1 MPIMV
6 SAMQKHSATAD
17 LRRRRE
23 HLSEMATRGTHHE
36 KSIAEEKLLRL
47 DAKYDFSPPEEELA
61 DDIFAGWDIPAPSQK
76 SCEVLKVKSEWLD
89 VANLIKWMFQDKFQ
103 TSSSWR
109 GSPSGSQLMLQARQE
124 DVKRLKP
131 FAKNLQETIVA
142 ACEVFSCGRNIRE
155 LERAPFLKGIYDGL
169 VDEPRPVGTMMPGFS
184 PVAKKKPLRV
194 RKLKKSEPESGSAAA
209 IHPYDL
215 GREAGKK
222 IRINIPR
229 DQLCEEIRLALAG
242 REE

>member
-1 MPIMV
+1 
-6 SAMQKHSATAD
+6 MQKHSATAD

-36 KSIAEEKLLRL
+36 KSIAEEKLQRL
-47 DAKYDFSPPEEELA
+47 DAKYDFSAAEEPPA
-61 DDIFAGWDIPAPSQK
+61 DDIFAGWDIPAPSQN
-76 SCEVLKVKSEWLD
+76 SYEVLKVKSEWLD
-89 VANLIKWMFQDKFQ
+89 AANLIKWMFQDKFQ

-109 GSPSGSQLMLQARQE
+109 SGPAGSQLMLQARQD
-124 DVKRLKP
+124 DVKRLKE
-131 FAKNLQETIVA
+131 FAKNLHGTIVA
-142 ACEVFSCGRNIRE
+142 ACEEFASGRNIRE

-169 VDEPRPVGTMMPGFS
+169 LDEPRPVGTMMPGFS
-184 PVAKKKPLRV
+184 PVAKKKAARV
-194 RKLKKSEPESGSAAA
+194 RKPKKSEQKSGSAAA

-222 IRINIPR
+222 MRINIPR
-229 DQLCEEIRLALAG
+229 DQLCEEIRLAVAG